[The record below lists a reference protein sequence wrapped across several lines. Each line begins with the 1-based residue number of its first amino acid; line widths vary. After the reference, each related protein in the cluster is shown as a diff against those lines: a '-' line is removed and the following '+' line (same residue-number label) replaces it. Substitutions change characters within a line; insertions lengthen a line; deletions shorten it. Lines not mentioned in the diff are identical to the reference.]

1 MWTELPIAPLLVLLT
16 LCLAGYWFVVRM
28 RDFSKNDR
36 KTTADHKKKFE
47 EMLRRGDISDK
58 EFRNIES
65 VLGGSEPPGENAS
78 PGN

>member
-1 MWTELPIAPLLVLLT
+1 
-16 LCLAGYWFVVRM
+16 M

-36 KTTADHKKKFE
+36 KTPADHKKKFE

-65 VLGGSEPPGENAS
+65 VLGGSEHPGNNSS
-78 PGN
+78 PGS